1 MKKICFVT
9 GSRAEYGLLYP
20 LIKAVHEHPGM
31 QLQLAVSGTHLSQEH
46 GNTQDFI
53 IKDGFHI
60 DERVDMLEIG
70 DSESAIIKSMGNGLI
85 GFADAFERL
94 NPDIVV
100 ILGDRFE
107 AVSFALAAYMHKIP
121 IAHLHGGELT
131 EGANDDALRHTITK
145 LSWLHFTSTDE
156 YRKRVIQLGE
166 SPDRVFNT
174 GAIGLD
180 NIRKLPLLDK
190 KTLAKE
196 LGFDL
201 RERYA
206 VITYHPVTLDDTPSE
221 TYFTELLHALDEVKE
236 LQVIFTMPNADADS
250 RIIAELIQK
259 FVKDHPDRVHFFTT
273 MGQLRYLSA
282 LKNCFMVI
290 GNSSS
295 GIIEAPSFGIPTINI
310 GDRQKGRVM
319 PATVIQTGPDKKSIL
334 AAIAKASDND
344 FRNECRH
351 AINPYGSG
359 HATEKIMTV
368 LEKTGKIRSIKK
380 QFFDLS

>member
-20 LIKAVHEHPGM
+20 LIKAVHNHPNI
-31 QLQLAVSGTHLSQEH
+31 QLQLAVSGTHLSREH

-53 IKDGFHI
+53 IKDGFTI
-60 DERVDMLEIG
+60 DEKVDMLEPG
-70 DSESAIIKSMGNGLI
+70 DSETAIIKSMGKGLI
-85 GFADAFERL
+85 GFADVYERL
-94 NPDIVV
+94 QPDLVV

-145 LSWLHFTSTDE
+145 LSWLHFTSTE
-156 YRKRVIQLGE
+156 VYRKRVIQMGE
-166 SPDRVFNT
+166 SPNRVFNT

-180 NIRKLPLLDK
+180 NIRNLALLDRNA
-190 KTLAKE
+190 LSKE
-196 LGFDL
+196 LGFELWD
-201 RERYA
+201 RYA
-206 VITYHPVTLDDTPSE
+206 VVTYHPVTLDHATSE
-221 TYFTELLHALDEVKE
+221 TYFTELLQAFEEVKD
-236 LQVIFTMPNADADS
+236 LQLVFTMPNADADS
-250 RIIAELIQK
+250 RIIAELIQQ
-259 FVKDHPDRVHFFTT
+259 FVKKHPGRSIFFTT

-282 LKNCFMVI
+282 LKNCYMVI

-295 GIIEAPSFGIPTINI
+295 GIIEAPSFGIPTVNI

-319 PATVIQTGPDKKSIL
+319 PATVIQCEPYKKNIL
-334 AAIAKASDND
+334 TAIGKASEKD
-344 FRNECRH
+344 FRNKCKH
-351 AINPYGSG
+351 AENPYGNG
-359 HATEKIMTV
+359 HTTEKIMEV
-368 LEKTGKIRSIKK
+368 LEKTGKVRSIKK